1 MVAEGSNTISRRQRG
16 CFWHSVAV
24 AVALSISP
32 YPVASAK
39 DSGSVQDVVQSP
51 KDEDPKAA
59 LITLKNAIRKSPRDP
74 AIHVK
79 LARLYFQIGDAAS
92 AEREA
97 RAARELKGE
106 EADYLPVLLDA
117 MLARTE
123 FKEIY
128 DLIEPGDRNP
138 VLESKVRTALGT
150 AAVRL
155 GYDTRAE
162 ALLREAIKLDPSVV
176 VPRIQLAR
184 FLSNTRPEE
193 AIGVIDEA
201 IAADPKSTELLH
213 VKGDMLWSRGDAK
226 GALQLFGE
234 ALEIDPD

>member
-1 MVAEGSNTISRRQRG
+1 
-16 CFWHSVAV
+16 
-24 AVALSISP
+24 
-32 YPVASAK
+32 
-39 DSGSVQDVVQSP
+39 
-51 KDEDPKAA
+51 
-59 LITLKNAIRKSPRDP
+59 
-74 AIHVK
+74 
-79 LARLYFQIGDAAS
+79 
-92 AEREA
+92 
-97 RAARELKGE
+97 
-106 EADYLPVLLDA
+106 LLDV
-117 MLARTE
+117 LQTTQVIGHE
-123 FKEIY
+123 V
-128 DLIEPGDRNP
+128 RNP

-234 ALEIDPD
+234 ALEIDPDYQLARINRANVNVARGEFAAADEDLDPILRATPQVRASMASSRTGR

>member
-1 MVAEGSNTISRRQRG
+1 MVALEARTISQLHRG
-16 CFWHSVAV
+16 RLWRSIAFAV
-24 AVALSISP
+24 AVCGTP
-32 YPVASAK
+32 YAATIAN
-39 DSGSVQDVVQSP
+39 DSGSVQDSVQSP

-59 LITLKNAIRKSPRDP
+59 LITLKNAIRKSPQDP

-79 LARLYFQIGDAAS
+79 LAKFYFKFGDAAS

-97 RAARELKGE
+97 RTARDLKGE
-106 EADYLPVLLDA
+106 EADYLPVLFDA
-117 MLARTE
+117 MLVRNE

-176 VPRIQLAR
+176 APRIQLAR
-184 FLSNTRPEE
+184 FLSGTRPEE
-193 AIGVIDEA
+193 
-201 IAADPKSTELLH
+201 
-213 VKGDMLWSRGDAK
+213 
-226 GALQLFGE
+226 
-234 ALEIDPD
+234 